1 MRRECPEVMTST
13 HGKYGTVV
21 TMTHVQ
27 EDVVDGEGIED
38 QPNEVDMSV
47 MHLYIYIYIDN

>member
-1 MRRECPEVMTST
+1 MTST